1 MEDRI
6 FDLDNIKQFFYPIE
20 EIQSKISYLNS
31 ILVKNNSINQ
41 FIENYIE
48 NEELKI
54 NIKQNASNIND
65 LCLNLINIINNN
77 LKKYIIFEDTLIKK
91 YKDVYLNKI
100 KLLNAD
106 QNFLKKIGLFLI
118 DTKQISKVIQ
128 ETSYVPSI
136 TYNNWSDLLDSL
148 NNNSSFIAI
157 IDKID
162 KFYNKIIK
170 EKLKETIS
178 KIPNDISP
186 IIIADFK
193 KEFLKDPN
201 ITFNDFV
208 KNIENKLTEKEF
220 IERKEI
226 IEKSREKR
234 KIEELKKTQEEQ
246 KKSYED
252 YFKYSDKEFERR
264 RRKKKR
270 EKLSEISEKAIKN
283 ETINEKITEKI
294 KQFKSKFGNSF
305 EEKYLIQKDDNKD
318 PLNIIRERK
327 KKKEEEYKKF
337 LNKLKE

>member
-1 MEDRI
+1 MEDKI
-6 FDLDNIKQFFYPIE
+6 FDLDNIKQYFYPIE
-20 EIQSKISYLNS
+20 EIQSKISYINS
-31 ILVKNNSINQ
+31 ILIKNNSLNQ
-41 FIENYIE
+41 SIENYVE

-65 LCLNLINIINNN
+65 LSLKLINIINNN
-77 LKKYIIFEDTLIKK
+77 LKKYIIFEDNLIKK

-128 ETSYVPSI
+128 ETSYIPSI

-148 NNNSSFIAI
+148 KNNSSFIAI

-170 EKLKETIS
+170 EKLKEIIS

-193 KEFLKDPN
+193 KEFLKNPN
-201 ITFNDFV
+201 ISFNDFV

-226 IEKSREKR
+226 IEESREKQ

-283 ETINEKITEKI
+283 DTINEEITEKI